1 MFYFNFIY
9 LLYIHTHKSQ
19 INNNNKKKL
28 FSYFSSI
35 RLNLN
40 FQLHSRLNEDC

>member
-1 MFYFNFIY
+1 MFYIITF
-9 LLYIHTHKSQ
+9 KEKK
-19 INNNNKKKL
+19 NNNKKKL